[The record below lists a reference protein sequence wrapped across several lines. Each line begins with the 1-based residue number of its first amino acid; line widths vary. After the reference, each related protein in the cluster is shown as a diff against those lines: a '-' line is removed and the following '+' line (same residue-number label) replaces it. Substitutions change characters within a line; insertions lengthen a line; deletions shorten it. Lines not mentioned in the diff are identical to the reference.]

1 MPKARRADAAAASLQ
16 EDRQVVRDL
25 VAQTMA
31 IFRPPP
37 PMTISEWADA
47 YRYLSSK
54 TANRPGKW
62 RTDVVPYLREIMDAF
77 KAPDCDEIVVMAA
90 ARTGKTSVIENA
102 IGYAIHHDPC
112 LLFFV
117 APTEDDG
124 DRFMRQHIE
133 AMCDDSPA
141 LRGKLVKSAGKEAGS
156 TSKVKVFQGGLLQL
170 GSANA
175 AASLAG
181 RTAKWVLCD
190 EVDRYPADVDGEGD
204 PLSLAKKRVAD
215 RPPGF
220 KIYMSS
226 TPTGGGGASRIAREF
241 ARSDQRRWFV
251 PCPHCGHEQHL
262 QMRQVVWDKEEAE
275 DGTVLRHLPE
285 TARYICEACGERWD
299 DVERVRAVLRG
310 RWRATVTAKT
320 PRRRGYHL
328 TALCSPF
335 VSMSQIAAEWLEAQ
349 ESRETL
355 RTFVNTVEGLPFE
368 DRGSGE
374 EMTVQRLL
382 ERREEYDAEVPTGA
396 AVLTMGVDSQGDRM
410 EYEVVGWGAGEES
423 WSIEVG
429 VIPHSPLSPEA
440 WIALDEVATRAR
452 RRRDGTT
459 ATVSAVVV
467 DTGGNADGVSW
478 QTRVA
483 DECRK
488 RQGRRWFA
496 VFGAADKTRR
506 LTPVWPGTTAQ
517 SGRRAGR
524 IYPIGSQQAKE
535 DALGAIHNVQTPGP
549 RYAHFSNDLPE
560 TWAEGLLNEVRRWD
574 RRAGGF
580 RWKPAHS
587 KARTEPAD
595 CRAYAYAAW
604 RALVQTMRVAVDAA
618 LRAEA
623 LRVARAADLPPVERA
638 TPARVSTASIP
649 DTAAAA
655 AQTSSPAPQTG
666 RRATGRR
673 PARFRMPGA
682 W

>member
-1 MPKARRADAAAASLQ
+1 MVARVMSIL
-16 EDRQVVRDL
+16 
-25 VAQTMA
+25 
-31 IFRPPP
+31 RPPP

-47 YRYLSSK
+47 YRYLSAK

-62 RTDVVPYLREIMDAF
+62 RTDVVPYLREVMDAF

-90 ARTGKTSVIENA
+90 ARTGKTSAMENA
-102 IGYAIHHDPC
+102 IGYVIHHDPC
-112 LLFFV
+112 LLFAVF
-117 APTEDDG
+117 PNEDDG
-124 DRFMRQHIE
+124 DKFARQHIE
-133 AMCDDSPA
+133 AMVDESPA
-141 LRGKLVKSAGKEAGS
+141 LRGKIIQASGKEAGS

-181 RTAKWVLCD
+181 RTAKWVLAD

-204 PLSLAKKRVAD
+204 PLALAKKRVAD

-220 KIYMSS
+220 KIYMAS

-262 QMRQVVWDKEEAE
+262 VMRQVVWDKEEAE
-275 DGTVLRHLPE
+275 DGTVIRHLPE
-285 TARYICEACGERWD
+285 TARYVCEACGEGWD
-299 DVERVRAVLRG
+299 DVERVRAVRNG
-310 RWRATVTAKT
+310 RWKATATPRT

-328 TALCSPF
+328 TALVSPF
-335 VSMSQIAAEWLEAQ
+335 VSLSQIAAEWLEAQ

-374 EMTVQRLL
+374 EMTVQALL
-382 ERREEYDAEVPTGA
+382 ERREQYDAEVPTGA

-410 EYEVVGWGAGEES
+410 EYEIVGWGAGEES

-429 VIPHSPLSPEA
+429 VVPHSPLSPDA
-440 WIALDEVATRAR
+440 WLALDEIAQRPR
-452 RRRDGTT
+452 RRRDGTV
-459 ATVSAVVV
+459 APVSAVVI

-488 RQGRRWFA
+488 RQARRWFP

-506 LTPVWPGTTAQ
+506 LMPVWPGTTAQ
-517 SGRRAGR
+517 TGRRAGR
-524 IYPIGSQQAKE
+524 IYPVGSQQAKE
-535 DALGAIHNVQTPGP
+535 DALGAIHNVRTPGP
-549 RYAHFSNDLPE
+549 RYAHFPVDLPE
-560 TWAEGLLNEVRRWD
+560 AWAEGLLNEVRRWD
-574 RRAGGF
+574 KRAGGF
-580 RWKPAHS
+580 RWKPQHS
-587 KARTEPAD
+587 KVRTEPAD

-604 RALVQTMRVAVDAA
+604 RALFQTMRVAVDAA

-623 LRVARAADLPPVERA
+623 LRIARAADLPPVERQA
-638 TPARVSTASIP
+638 PARVSTAAIP
-649 DTAAAA
+649 DTREAAAKA
-655 AQTSSPAPQTG
+655 SSPAPQVG
-666 RRATGRR
+666 RRATARR
-673 PARFRMPGA
+673 PARFRAPGA

>member
-1 MPKARRADAAAASLQ
+1 MPRRRTDAAAAAQ
-16 EDRQVVRDL
+16 AEDRQAVQEL
-25 VAQTMA
+25 VAEVMA
-31 IFRPPP
+31 ILRPPP
-37 PMTISEWADA
+37 AMTISQWADT
-47 YRYLSSK
+47 YRYLSDK

-90 ARTGKTSVIENA
+90 ARTGKTSAMENA
-102 IGYAIHHDPC
+102 IGYVIHHDPC
-112 LLFFV
+112 LLFV
-117 APTEDDG
+117 VYPNEEDG
-124 DRFMRQHIE
+124 DKFAKQHIE
-133 AMCDDSPA
+133 AMCEVSPD
-141 LRGKLVKSAGKEAGS
+141 LRGKIVKSTGKESGS
-156 TSKVKVFQGGLLQL
+156 TGKVKVFPGGLLQF

-181 RTAKWVLCD
+181 RTARWVLAD

-204 PLSLAKKRVAD
+204 PLALAKKRVAD
-215 RPPGF
+215 RPPGY
-220 KIYMSS
+220 KIYMGS
-226 TPTGGGGASRIAREF
+226 TPTGGGGASRIGREF

-251 PCPHCGHEQHL
+251 PCPHCDHEQHL

-275 DGTVLRHLPE
+275 DGTVIRHLPE
-285 TARYICEACGERWD
+285 TARYICEACGEGWD
-299 DVERVRAVLRG
+299 DVERVRAVRRG
-310 RWRATVTAKT
+310 RWKATAT
-320 PRRRGYHL
+320 PKNRRRRGYHL
-328 TALCSPF
+328 TALASPF
-335 VSMSQIAAEWLEAQ
+335 VSLSDLAGEWLEAQ

-368 DRGSGE
+368 DRGSGD
-374 EMTVQRLL
+374 EMTVQALL

-410 EYEVVGWGAGEES
+410 EYEILGIGAGEET

-429 VIPHSPLSPEA
+429 VVPHSPLSPEA
-440 WIALDEVATRAR
+440 WVALDEIAQRAR
-452 RRRDGTT
+452 RRRDGTV
-459 ATVSAVVV
+459 APVSAVVI

-488 RQGRRWFA
+488 RAGRRWFA

-517 SGRRAGR
+517 TGKRAGR
-524 IYPIGSQQAKE
+524 IYPVGSQQAKE
-535 DALGAIHNVQTPGP
+535 DALGAIHNVRAPGP
-549 RYAHFSNDLPE
+549 RYAHFPVDLPE
-560 TWAEGLLNEVRRWD
+560 AWAEGLLNEVRRWD
-574 RRAGGF
+574 KRAGGF
-580 RWKPAHS
+580 RWKPQHS
-587 KARTEPAD
+587 KVRTEPAD

-604 RALVQTMRVAVDAA
+604 RALFQTMRVAVDAA

-623 LRVARAADLPPVERA
+623 VRVARAADLPPVERQA
-638 TPARVSTASIP
+638 PARVSTASIP
-649 DTAAAA
+649 DTREAAAR
-655 AQTSSPAPQTG
+655 TSSPAPQAG

-673 PARFRMPGA
+673 PARFRAPGA